1 MKKSLRDLAYTLAS
15 PVEKRLFAEYG
26 AVLVTRAIAPSTIIF
41 ANAAEVE
48 AFQATL
54 SISKATIG
62 DYEMELQATAMAALL
77 AARSELEGRGLRLTP
92 RAKDSARRSYDET
105 VSLWQRNVGRGLDH
119 WQAEGLLDGGRA
131 ALIQSL
137 APVEQVAVIL
147 EIEEQEQL
155 FFGTYFN
162 RSILYSVAAP
172 GASQHLSLLAFD
184 VNEYRETLVE
194 TILNEYGWFR
204 TVIHDLP
211 HFTYIGH
218 READLPQLGLQRVG
232 FDYGELRLHFWVP
245 DLSESS

>member
-1 MKKSLRDLAYTLAS
+1 MKKSLPAIASTLAS

-26 AVLVTRAIAPSTIIF
+26 AALVTEATAPSTIIF

-54 SISKATIG
+54 TISRATIG
-62 DYEMELQATAMAALL
+62 DYEMELQSVAMAALL
-77 AARSELEGRGLRLTP
+77 EARRELKDRGQKLTP
-92 RAKDSARRSYDET
+92 RAEDSARRSYEET
-105 VSLWQRNVGRGLDH
+105 VSLWQRNVGRGLEH
-119 WQAEGLLDGGRA
+119 WQAEGLLAGGRA
-131 ALIQSL
+131 IWIQGL

-147 EIEEQEQL
+147 EMEEQEQL

-184 VNEYRETLVE
+184 VNEYREALVE

-211 HFTYIGH
+211 HFTYMGH
-218 READLPQLGLQRVG
+218 READLPQLGLKRVE
-232 FDYGELRLHFWVP
+232 FDYGEFRLHFWVP
-245 DLSESS
+245 DLP

>member
-1 MKKSLRDLAYTLAS
+1 MKKSLRDIAYTLAT

-26 AVLVTRAIAPSTIIF
+26 AVLVTQATAPSTILF
-41 ANAAEVE
+41 ANAAAVE

-54 SISKATIG
+54 PISKATIG
-62 DYEMELQATAMAALL
+62 DYEVELQATAMSALL
-77 AARSELEGRGLRLTP
+77 AARQELEGRGLPLTP
-92 RAKDSARRSYDET
+92 RAKDSARRSYEET
-105 VSLWQRNVGRGLDH
+105 VSLWQRNVSRGLAH
-119 WQAEGLLDGGRA
+119 WQAEGRLDSGRA
-131 ALIQSL
+131 ALIQGL
-137 APVEQVAVIL
+137 RPVEQVAVIL
-147 EIEEQEQL
+147 EIEEQERI

-184 VNEYRETLVE
+184 VNEYREELVE

-218 READLPQLGLQRVG
+218 READLPQLGLKRVW
-232 FDYGELRLHFWVP
+232 FDYGEFRLHFWVP
-245 DLSESS
+245 DISADE